1 MIRLRYLTLSVLAVL
16 IVVSTVPLVSSDVLR
31 GEFTV
36 PTWVKNTAGWWA
48 SDQIPD
54 SAFLQGIQ
62 YLIKEGIIIVEIPTE
77 IDSEAAEEVPGWVK
91 NTAGWWA
98 EDKIHDTTFV
108 SGIKYLIGKGIL
120 VVTEPQVEVAKC
132 NFKGKEVVCSLTEK
146 EVVEINDFYMEVNGG
161 SCTYCVSWAH
171 VGKDYRFQI
180 ETFDERHGK
189 YIDGVKIS
197 AKIISKGG
205 ELRHDFGQ
213 VTTDDG
219 IYKSSIT
226 IPNMDWYAGNILSVT
241 GEYYG
246 VEKTM
251 EKEFE
256 VFAGRSSGGGQNK
269 GTMQSTT
276 LYPTNST
283 TDGASSFT
291 ELKGAHSVDTFT
303 IGSSTYAIVASQSD
317 DGVQIIDISGLG
329 VPSQGVPFSGILAKD
344 AETDGANGFTEL
356 DGARNVATYTI
367 TSATASEL
375 SLTSTNYAIVAG
387 LADDG
392 LQIIDIGNPA
402 AIVAKDAETDN
413 ANGFG
418 ELVGAYGIA
427 TFTISSNSTYRGAIV
442 TANTAGSVVSV
453 DITNP
458 TAIFEKD
465 VETDGNNSF
474 AELNGPRGV
483 ATFTIGS
490 STYAIVAS
498 QSDDGVQIID
508 ISNPAAIVAKD
519 NETDGANG
527 FTELNGAHGVATSSF
542 PSSWYNS
549 TKKVVDIY
557 DVDGDSNTTELFTPT
572 YAIVASVDDDGV
584 QMIDISNPA
593 AIRALDAETDG
604 VNGFDELDGA
614 AGVSTFTCGNRIYA
628 IVSSNADDGIQLI
641 DITNPINIVAVTSQS
656 DETTVD
662 GVVYN
667 RGFTELDGARNVT
680 MVTVGGIQYAI
691 VTGQSD
697 NGIQIVEPSC
707 QRAG

>member
-31 GEFTV
+31 GEFTI
-36 PTWVKNTAGWWA
+36 PNWVKNTAGWWA

-120 VVTEPQVEVAKC
+120 VVMEPQVEEAKC

-146 EVVEINDFYMEVNGG
+146 EVVTINDFYMEVNGG

-205 ELRHDFGQ
+205 ELRHDFGE

-219 IYKSSIT
+219 VYKNSIT
-226 IPNMDWYAGNILSVT
+226 ISSMDWYAGNILSVT

-246 VEKTM
+246 VEKTI

-256 VFAGRSSGGGQNK
+256 VFAGRSTNL
-269 GTMQSTT
+269 GTWQSST
-276 LYPTNST
+276 LSPTNATS
-283 TDGASSFT
+283 DGLNSFT
-291 ELKGAHSVDTFT
+291 ELQGAHSVDTFT
-303 IGSSTYAIVASQSD
+303 ISSSTYAIVAAKND
-317 DGVQIIDISGLG
+317 NGVQIIDLSGLG
-329 VPSQGVPFSGILAKD
+329 VPSQGVPFSGILARD
-344 AETDGANGFTEL
+344 VETDGSNSFDEL
-356 DGARNVATYTI
+356 QGARNVATYTI

-387 LADDG
+387 FADDG
-392 LQIIDIGNPA
+392 LQVIDIGVPT
-402 AIVAKDAETDN
+402 AIVAKDSETDN
-413 ANGFG
+413 ANGFD

-442 TANTAGSVVSV
+442 TANTAGSVTSV

-458 TAIFEKD
+458 KAIFEKD

-474 AELNGPRGV
+474 AELEGARGV
-483 ATFTIGS
+483 ATFDIGGT
-490 STYAIVAS
+490 TYAIVVS
-498 QSDDGVQIID
+498 QTDDGVQMID

-527 FTELNGAHGVATSSF
+527 FTELDGAHGVATF
-542 PSSWYNS
+542 
-549 TKKVVDIY
+549 TLGKVVDLFDI
-557 DVDGDSNTTELFTPT
+557 DGDSNTTELITPT
-572 YAIVASVDDDGV
+572 YAIVASVADDGV

-604 VNGFDELDGA
+604 VNGFTELGGA
-614 AGVSTFTCGNRIYA
+614 SGVDTFTCGKRTYA
-628 IVSSNADDGIQLI
+628 IVSSNSDDGLQLI
-641 DITNPINIVAVTSQS
+641 DITNPVNIVAITSQS

-667 RGFTELDGARNVT
+667 RGFTELDGARNIT
-680 MVTVGGIQYAI
+680 MVTVGGIEYAI
-691 VTGQSD
+691 VTAQAD
-697 NGIQIVEPSC
+697 NGVQIVEPSC
-707 QRAG
+707 KRS